1 MRVIEIREHGA
12 PEVLVSSTRPDPAVP
27 TAGSGCPWPP
37 RRRAGRGRRQT
48 PTR

>member
-27 TAGSGCPWPP
+27 TAGSGEVFIATQGPLSCAC
-37 RRRAGRGRRQT
+37 RSF
-48 PTR
+48 